1 VVLALGEAVLLV
13 AESGRWWLVGIYD

>member
-1 VVLALGEAVLLV
+1 LVLASGEAVLLV